1 MGDKLFDSED
11 DGHEETK
18 KAAELNMMDPELVK
32 KIIES
37 DSPEL
42 LGLLQEFKEAL
53 A

>member
-1 MGDKLFDSED
+1 MFDSDED
-11 DGHEETK
+11 GGKHEETK
-18 KAAELNMMDPELVK
+18 RAAELKEMDPDLMR

-53 A
+53 H